1 LEGGKQAGLGDARLP
16 DRSTE
21 LSRIPQLVEK
31 LETLKTK
38 IDLLA
43 TDERKARLK
52 KRDDLQISLGAANV
66 KLGELNNARE
76 GFKQKHKELE
86 DALNSA
92 TEDMDA
98 ARLELEAS
106 RTKLPGGILNTEL
119 DAVLNKFLAEHQK
132 WADRHEAARKKSEE
146 SNLEAV
152 KTRNARDTVRRELTT
167 SERHPEYRHDFPV
180 DEPDNARWSAR
191 LAELDEIVLPKFRTL
206 AAERRKDWE
215 KRLQESVLDRLNER
229 LKDAERTVKQLRDYL
244 DRDIGKHRYR
254 ISQKRDSAFGPLW
267 KLLDSGFEPTDELL
281 KASRSDEVQQ
291 ALNQLMAA
299 VESSDQQDDRV
310 KRLLDYR
317 FYHRYDLEMILA
329 GRPDAPPISL
339 GRSGR
344 SLSGGENQAPFFISM
359 LSAFHRVY
367 DLGPGRS
374 QHIGLVVMDE
384 AFSKLSADGVE
395 DCLEL
400 ARNFQLQLVLAFP
413 PEKLGVM
420 APYADT
426 VIMCRKQEERDATG
440 YVTRIDNVPTLLTS
454 EQVAESLV

>member
-1 LEGGKQAGLGDARLP
+1 MLEE
-16 DRSTE
+16 TE
-21 LSRIPQLVEK
+21 IPK
-31 LETLKTK
+31 
-38 IDLLA
+38 
-43 TDERKARLK
+43 
-52 KRDDLQISLGAANV
+52 
-66 KLGELNNARE
+66 
-76 GFKQKHKELE
+76 
-86 DALNSA
+86 
-92 TEDMDA
+92 
-98 ARLELEAS
+98 
-106 RTKLPGGILNTEL
+106 
-119 DAVLNKFLAEHQK
+119 
-132 WADRHEAARKKSEE
+132 
-146 SNLEAV
+146 
-152 KTRNARDTVRRELTT
+152 
-167 SERHPEYRHDFPV
+167 YR
-180 DEPDNARWSAR
+180 A
-191 LAELDEIVLPKFRTL
+191 L

-254 ISQKRDSAFGPLW
+254 ISQKRDAVVGPLW

-299 VESSDQQDDRV
+299 VESSEQQDDRA

-317 FYHRYDLEMILA
+317 FYHRYDLEMVLA

-367 DLGPGRS
+367 DLGSGRS
-374 QHIGLVVMDE
+374 QHVGLVVMDE
-384 AFSKLSADGVE
+384 AFSKLSSDGVE

-426 VIMCRKQEERDATG
+426 VIMCRKQEERDSTG

-454 EQVAESLV
+454 DQVAESLA